1 MEVNPV
7 KKRLFGKKPRHR
19 SRGWSRRGSSTMEYV
34 VVIAVGALFAGLL
47 YMTMSDGEGLIQSAL
62 EKKVLEIIQ
71 GQLSE
76 GDVSSGNTSGLNG
89 SPDLDNASG
98 LDPFAGN
105 PETGGFPDA
114 GIPPEMSGAF
124 DRSGTTPGVLPVES
138 RIQPFPGDGSVRP
151 VSEGDPSASTAS
163 GEDGWFSGWWN
174 KTKNYVTS
182 GQILKDA
189 AHIGK
194 ETLDFLV
201 LDDVSGCFTGKDTDG
216 NRVAGWERGLRCVS
230 LIPAAKVAKLGKF
243 ADEALAFAGKLDGKL
258 VSTRLG
264 EGLQTAKRKVE
275 DLFGRGK
282 LSACL
287 CNSRNHFL
295 KEISPP
301 KHNTDEAYE
310 SYFEAILGKRLRSV
324 KGTDLALPN
333 SPVNIPGKVLDQWIK
348 DGRIRRGVPH
358 ELDNYLRN
366 YKAKKIQLDKDLIVT
381 IDKDSMKHILESH
394 HPKHF
399 NPDSRFTS
407 KRNVKKNNSLFPNN
421 MTEKDVEQLLI
432 RILQR
437 EKNEISKL
445 AHRASP
451 ERAFQIGGDKSE
463 KAIIVDGIKYVVGFK
478 QEF

>member
-1 MEVNPV
+1 
-7 KKRLFGKKPRHR
+7 L
-19 SRGWSRRGSSTMEYV
+19 
-34 VVIAVGALFAGLL
+34 
-47 YMTMSDGEGLIQSAL
+47 DGF
-62 EKKVLEIIQ
+62 
-71 GQLSE
+71 
-76 GDVSSGNTSGLNG
+76 NG
-89 SPDLDNASG
+89 
-98 LDPFAGN
+98 
-105 PETGGFPDA
+105 
-114 GIPPEMSGAF
+114 
-124 DRSGTTPGVLPVES
+124 SGTTPDVPPVIPDTS
-138 RIQPFPGDGSVRP
+138 GDGSGNP
-151 VSEGDPSASTAS
+151 IPDGNTTAS
-163 GEDGWFSGWWN
+163 FTTETGEGGWLSGWWE
-174 KTKNYVTS
+174 KTKNYAAS

-194 ETLDFLV
+194 ETLDFLI

-216 NRVAGWERGLRCVS
+216 NQLAGWERGLSCVS
-230 LIPAAKVAKLGKF
+230 LIPAAKWAKFGKYV
-243 ADEALAFAGKLDGKL
+243 DEAFTFVGKLDGKL
-258 VSTRLG
+258 AKTRLG
-264 EGLQTAKRKVE
+264 EGLQTAKRKVVN
-275 DLFGRGK
+275 LFGRGK

-451 ERAFQIGGDKSE
+451 EGAFQIGGDKSE

-478 QEF
+478 QEFTSNGMRYRKVGQFYPEIN